1 MSNYVTKA
9 GSKGG
14 KNVDK
19 SHLKAKSIL
28 TRWKAEV
35 DKKDWN
41 KLKIHQA
48 NLSKLCNVVDNDVFQ
63 KFF

>member
-28 TRWKAEV
+28 TR
-35 DKKDWN
+35 
-41 KLKIHQA
+41 
-48 NLSKLCNVVDNDVFQ
+48 
-63 KFF
+63 